1 MLYNCLAGTVTHIAR
16 TRPFRD
22 CQRFMSILIDGY
34 NLLFV
39 AGIPARGFGTGPLAR
54 SRLGLLRFL
63 VESLD
68 PPELAQTTVVFDARG
83 APPGLPR
90 TLTYHGITVR
100 FASRT
105 ESADELIE
113 ELIEADTAP
122 RQLTVVSSDH
132 QVQRA
137 ARRRRAQ
144 AVDSDTWH
152 DEVLRRR
159 NQRQTARPQQPAKPA
174 APLLPDE
181 VTRWLEQ
188 FGGED
193 LVEQVLR
200 EERTR
205 EPPSQPSELA
215 EESKKVRGKRR
226 RRQEPACDKDRLPL
240 ENPFPP
246 GYAEDLEE

>member
-1 MLYNCLAGTVTHIAR
+1 MSLESPGAGPAWAR
-16 TRPFRD
+16 WHVHVWDSCDFWLNRSIRGNLPRP
-22 CQRFMSILIDGY
+22 QSSSM
-34 NLLFV
+34 
-39 AGIPARGFGTGPLAR
+39 PA
-54 SRLGLLRFL
+54 
-63 VESLD
+63 
-68 PPELAQTTVVFDARG
+68 VVFDARG

-90 TLTYHGITVR
+90 TLTYHAITVR

-105 ESADELIE
+105 RSADELIE

-137 ARRRRAQ
+137 ARRRRAR
-144 AVDSDTWH
+144 AVDSDVWH

-159 NQRQTARPQQPAKPA
+159 NHRQTARPQQPTKPA

-181 VTRWLEQ
+181 VARWLEQ
-188 FGGED
+188 FGGEEV
-193 LVEQVLR
+193 VEQVLR
-200 EERTR
+200 EERKR
-205 EPPSQPSELA
+205 EPPSHPGKLA
-215 EESKKVRGKRR
+215 AEGKKVPGRR
-226 RRQEPACDKDRLPL
+226 RPRQEPAHDKGRLPL